1 VSGKGEGSKIGAAG
15 NSAASGGE
23 SAYSL
28 NQVMLLHGTYGCGSV
43 ARSKAASAE
52 RCGARTH
59 SARGPELPAEILRI
73 SAQSPSADVLRYAA
87 ERLLHGEVVA
97 IPTDT
102 VYGLAAD
109 PFNLSAVEEIYRVK
123 GRPDERALPILVNS
137 LDQAMLLARE
147 VPRNFLRL
155 AEEFWP
161 GALTLVVDASHR
173 LPLKVTAN
181 TGRIALRWPRNEVV
195 ARLIEEFDGPLTGTS
210 ANLSGSP
217 ACTDAEQ
224 VCGQLGDRLQLILDS
239 GPTKASTPSTIVELH
254 GSEWKILREG
264 AITVKEIEVALQ

>member
-1 VSGKGEGSKIGAAG
+1 
-15 NSAASGGE
+15 
-23 SAYSL
+23 
-28 NQVMLLHGTYGCGSV
+28 
-43 ARSKAASAE
+43 
-52 RCGARTH
+52 
-59 SARGPELPAEILRI
+59 LPAEILRI
-73 SAQSPSADVLRYAA
+73 NAQSPSVDVLRYAA

-137 LDQAMLLARE
+137 LDQAMLLSHE

-155 AEEFWP
+155 AEEVWP

-181 TGRIALRWPRNEVV
+181 TGRIALRWPRSEVV

-217 ACTDAEQ
+217 ACTGAEQ
-224 VCGQLGDRLQLILDS
+224 VFTQLGDRLQLILDA
-239 GPTKASTPSTIVELH
+239 GETKSASPSTIVELH
-254 GSEWKILREG
+254 GDTWKVLREG
-264 AITVKEIEVALQ
+264 AISSKEIEVALQ

>member
-1 VSGKGEGSKIGAAG
+1 V
-15 NSAASGGE
+15 
-23 SAYSL
+23 
-28 NQVMLLHGTYGCGSV
+28 
-43 ARSKAASAE
+43 
-52 RCGARTH
+52 
-59 SARGPELPAEILRI
+59 ELPAEILRI
-73 SAQSPSADVLRYAA
+73 NAQSPSVDVLRYAA
-87 ERLLHGEVVA
+87 ERLLHGEVIA

-137 LDQAMLLARE
+137 LDQAMLLSRE

-161 GALTLVVDASHR
+161 GALTLIVDASHR

-181 TGRIALRWPRNEVV
+181 TGRIALRWPRSEVV

-217 ACTDAEQ
+217 ACTGAEQ
-224 VCGQLGDRLQLILDS
+224 VFTQLGDRLQLILDA
-239 GPTKASTPSTIVELH
+239 GETQTASPSTIIELH
-254 GSEWKILREG
+254 GDEWKLLREG
-264 AITVKEIEVALQ
+264 AISSKQIEAALH

>member
-1 VSGKGEGSKIGAAG
+1 
-15 NSAASGGE
+15 
-23 SAYSL
+23 
-28 NQVMLLHGTYGCGSV
+28 M
-43 ARSKAASAE
+43 
-52 RCGARTH
+52 
-59 SARGPELPAEILRI
+59 
-73 SAQSPSADVLRYAA
+73 
-87 ERLLHGEVVA
+87 HGEVIA

-109 PFNLSAVEEIYRVK
+109 PFNLAAVEEIYRVK
-123 GRPDERALPILVNS
+123 GRADERALPILVNS
-137 LDQAMLLARE
+137 LDQAMLLSRE

-181 TGRIALRWPRNEVV
+181 TGRIALRWPRSELV

-217 ACTDAEQ
+217 SCTDAEQ
-224 VCGQLGDRLQLILDS
+224 VFGQLGDRLNLILDG
-239 GPTKASTPSTIVELH
+239 GPTKSATPSTIVELH
-254 GSEWKILREG
+254 GDTWKILREG
-264 AITVKEIEVALQ
+264 AISLQEIEAALK

>member
-1 VSGKGEGSKIGAAG
+1 LS
-15 NSAASGGE
+15 
-23 SAYSL
+23 
-28 NQVMLLHGTYGCGSV
+28 
-43 ARSKAASAE
+43 
-52 RCGARTH
+52 
-59 SARGPELPAEILRI
+59 AEILRI

-87 ERLLHGEVVA
+87 ERLSHGEVIA

-109 PFNLSAVEEIYRVK
+109 PFNLAAVEEIFRVK
-123 GRPDERALPILVNS
+123 GRPEERALPILVNS

-155 AEEFWP
+155 AEDFWP

-181 TGRIALRWPRNEVV
+181 TGRIALRWPRSEVV
-195 ARLIEEFDGPLTGTS
+195 ARLIEELDGPVTGTS

-217 ACTDAEQ
+217 ACTSAEH
-224 VCGQLGDRLQLILDS
+224 VFRQLGDRLPLILD
-239 GPTKASTPSTIVELH
+239 GGQTKSSSPSTIVELH
-254 GSEWKILREG
+254 GDTWKILREG
-264 AITVKEIEVALQ
+264 ALSSKEIDAALQ

>member
-1 VSGKGEGSKIGAAG
+1 
-15 NSAASGGE
+15 
-23 SAYSL
+23 
-28 NQVMLLHGTYGCGSV
+28 M
-43 ARSKAASAE
+43 
-52 RCGARTH
+52 
-59 SARGPELPAEILRI
+59 
-73 SAQSPSADVLRYAA
+73 SAQSPAADILQYAA
-87 ERLLHGEVVA
+87 ERLRHGEVVA

-109 PFNLSAVEEIYRVK
+109 PFNLSAVEEIFRVK
-123 GRPDERALPILVNS
+123 GRPEERALPILVNS

-181 TGRIALRWPRNEVV
+181 TGRIALRWPRSEVV
-195 ARLIEEFDGPLTGTS
+195 ARLIEECDGPLTGTS

-217 ACTDAEQ
+217 ACTSAEQ
-224 VCGQLGDRLQLILDS
+224 VMTQLGDRLGLILDA
-239 GPTKASTPSTIVELH
+239 GETKSATPSTIVELH
-254 GSEWKILREG
+254 GDNWKVLREG
-264 AITVKEIEVALQ
+264 AISNQEIVDALR

>member
-1 VSGKGEGSKIGAAG
+1 MGALQSGST
-15 NSAASGGE
+15 SSP
-23 SAYSL
+23 
-28 NQVMLLHGTYGCGSV
+28 
-43 ARSKAASAE
+43 KAK
-52 RCGARTH
+52 
-59 SARGPELPAEILRI
+59 PLPAELLRVNPI
-73 SAQSPSADVLRYAA
+73 NPEAEAMRYAA
-87 ERLLHGEVVA
+87 DFLSRGSVIA

-155 AEEFWP
+155 AEAFWP

-181 TGRIALRWPRNEVV
+181 TGRIALRWPRSEVV

-217 ACTDAEQ
+217 ACTGAEQ
-224 VCGQLGDRLQLILDS
+224 VFTQLGDRLNLILDA
-239 GPTKASTPSTIVELH
+239 GEATPSTPSTIVELH
-254 GSEWKILREG
+254 DDRWKILRDG
-264 AITVKEIEVALQ
+264 AISAKEIEEALE

>member
-1 VSGKGEGSKIGAAG
+1 
-15 NSAASGGE
+15 
-23 SAYSL
+23 
-28 NQVMLLHGTYGCGSV
+28 
-43 ARSKAASAE
+43 
-52 RCGARTH
+52 
-59 SARGPELPAEILRI
+59 LPAEILRI

-87 ERLLHGEVVA
+87 ERLLRGEVVA

-109 PFNLSAVEEIYRVK
+109 PFNLSALEEIYRVK

-181 TGRIALRWPRNEVV
+181 TGKIALRWPRSEVV

-217 ACTDAEQ
+217 ACTDCEQ
-224 VCGQLGDRLQLILDS
+224 VLGQLGDRLNLILDA
-239 GPTKASTPSTIVELH
+239 GPTKSATPSTIIELH
-254 GSEWKILREG
+254 GEEWKILREG
-264 AITVKEIEVALQ
+264 AIGAKEIEAALQ

>member
-1 VSGKGEGSKIGAAG
+1 LS
-15 NSAASGGE
+15 
-23 SAYSL
+23 
-28 NQVMLLHGTYGCGSV
+28 
-43 ARSKAASAE
+43 
-52 RCGARTH
+52 
-59 SARGPELPAEILRI
+59 AEILRV
-73 SAQSPSADVLRYAA
+73 SAQSPSVDVLRYAA

-123 GRPDERALPILVNS
+123 GRSEVRALPILVNS

-181 TGRIALRWPRNEVV
+181 TGRIALRWPRSEVV

-217 ACTDAEQ
+217 ACTNAEE
-224 VCGQLGDRLQLILDS
+224 VFHQLGDRLQVILDA
-239 GPTKASTPSTIVELH
+239 GETKSATPSAIVELH
-254 GSEWKILREG
+254 GDAWKILREG
-264 AITVKEIEVALQ
+264 SITAKEIGEALQ

>member
-1 VSGKGEGSKIGAAG
+1 
-15 NSAASGGE
+15 
-23 SAYSL
+23 
-28 NQVMLLHGTYGCGSV
+28 M
-43 ARSKAASAE
+43 
-52 RCGARTH
+52 
-59 SARGPELPAEILRI
+59 PAEILRV
-73 SAQSPSADVLRYAA
+73 SAQSPSLEVLRYAA

-181 TGRIALRWPRNEVV
+181 TGRIALRWPRSEVV

-210 ANLSGSP
+210 ANLSGLE
-217 ACTDAEQ
+217 ACSDAQQ
-224 VCGQLGDRLQLILDS
+224 VFGQLGDRLQLILD
-239 GPTKASTPSTIVELH
+239 GGETKLSTPSTIVELH
-254 GSEWKILREG
+254 GDEWKILREG
-264 AITVKEIEVALQ
+264 VISAKQIEQALQ

>member
-1 VSGKGEGSKIGAAG
+1 
-15 NSAASGGE
+15 
-23 SAYSL
+23 
-28 NQVMLLHGTYGCGSV
+28 M
-43 ARSKAASAE
+43 
-52 RCGARTH
+52 
-59 SARGPELPAEILRI
+59 PAEILRI
-73 SAQSPSADVLRYAA
+73 NAQSPSVDVLRYAA

-137 LDQAMLLARE
+137 LDQAMLLSHE

-181 TGRIALRWPRNEVV
+181 TGRIALRWPRSEVV

-217 ACTDAEQ
+217 ACTGAEQ
-224 VCGQLGDRLQLILDS
+224 VFTQLGDRLQLILDA
-239 GPTKASTPSTIVELH
+239 GETKSASPSTIVELH
-254 GSEWKILREG
+254 GDTWKVLREG
-264 AITVKEIEVALQ
+264 AISSKEIEVALQ

>member
-1 VSGKGEGSKIGAAG
+1 MS
-15 NSAASGGE
+15 
-23 SAYSL
+23 
-28 NQVMLLHGTYGCGSV
+28 
-43 ARSKAASAE
+43 
-52 RCGARTH
+52 
-59 SARGPELPAEILRI
+59 AEILRV

-87 ERLLHGEVVA
+87 ERLLHGEVLA

-123 GRPDERALPILVNS
+123 GRPEVRALPILVNS

-181 TGRIALRWPRNEVV
+181 TGRIALRWPRCEVV

-210 ANLSGSP
+210 ANLSGAPS
-217 ACTDAEQ
+217 CTSAEE
-224 VCGQLGDRLQLILDS
+224 VFNQLGDRLTVILDA
-239 GPTKASTPSTIVELH
+239 GETKSATPLTIVELH
-254 GSEWKILREG
+254 GEAWKILREG
-264 AITVKEIEVALQ
+264 AISAKEIDEALQ

>member
-1 VSGKGEGSKIGAAG
+1 MALGCVV
-15 NSAASGGE
+15 AS
-23 SAYSL
+23 
-28 NQVMLLHGTYGCGSV
+28 
-43 ARSKAASAE
+43 RAE
-52 RCGARTH
+52 RQLARRAAVD
-59 SARGPELPAEILRI
+59 SRDFARGKELPAEILRI

-123 GRPDERALPILVNS
+123 GRPEDRALPILVNS
-137 LDQAMLLARE
+137 LDQAMLLSRE

-181 TGRIALRWPRNEVV
+181 TGRIALRWPRSEVV

-210 ANLSGSP
+210 ANLSGSEV
-217 ACTDAEQ
+217 CSDAQQ
-224 VCGQLGDRLQLILDS
+224 VFGQLGNRLNLILDA
-239 GPTKASTPSTIVELH
+239 GETKVTAASTIVELH
-254 GSEWKILREG
+254 HDKWKILRVG
-264 AITVKEIEVALQ
+264 VISVKEIEDALQ